1 MERRAPM
8 AKRKSAKRKTKK
20 APKTAKSK
28 QPRSLAKKGQAL
40 ARKRKLSTPRVY
52 VASVTSGSEASSL
65 DPKGRLINE
74 SEVAA
79 TPRTH
84 KGELAGDLE
93 GLSTEEL
100 VDSESVTE
108 LSEEGQDLEAELI
121 EGIED
126 APDPDQDEVRVHVA
140 PQKEVPEYK
149 DRNRI

>member
-1 MERRAPM
+1 M
-8 AKRKSAKRKTKK
+8 AKRRPAKRKTKK
-20 APKTAKSK
+20 HAKTAKGGRAKS
-28 QPRSLAKKGQAL
+28 ATKKGKAL
-40 ARKRKLSTPRVY
+40 TKKRRRSTARVY

-74 SEVAA
+74 NEVEA
-79 TPRTH
+79 TPRAH

-100 VDSESVTE
+100 FDSESVTE

-126 APDPDQDEVRVHVA
+126 APDPDQDEVRVHAA
-140 PQKEVPEYK
+140 PRKEVPEYK